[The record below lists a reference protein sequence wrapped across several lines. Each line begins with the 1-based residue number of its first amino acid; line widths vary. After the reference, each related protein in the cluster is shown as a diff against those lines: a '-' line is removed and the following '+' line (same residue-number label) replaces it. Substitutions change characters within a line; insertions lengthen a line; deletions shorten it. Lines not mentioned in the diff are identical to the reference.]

1 MRRFASAVALLAAST
16 IAVSAQRK
24 PAVDVPLA
32 VARIGEYVQAY
43 FARAQSIIC
52 DEIVR
57 EQELGFDLLS
67 AAAPARTVVNELRI
81 SWDAAPDGGVAT
93 PLLLRNLLT
102 VNGRPPREKD
112 QNKCFDPDAS
122 TPDILGELFLPENQ
136 AKFRFAARPMGK
148 VSGRAA
154 VVLDVFDLDKGPVEV
169 QATDDC
175 VKFGKPG
182 SMKWRIWADA
192 ETYAVL
198 RIDQTLNT
206 MFDATIPANRKNRTP
221 ERTITVERSDTTIN
235 YRQVHF
241 TDPEET
247 ILLPESRQ
255 MLQSL
260 RSSGSPRMRI
270 TYNYRNYRRFMTGG
284 RIVE

>member
-1 MRRFASAVALLAAST
+1 MRRFATAVALLAAST

-24 PAVDVPLA
+24 ATVDVPLA

-52 DEIVR
+52 DEAVR
-57 EQELGFDLLS
+57 VQEVGFDLLS

-81 SWDAAPDGGVAT
+81 SWDATPDGGVAA
-93 PLLLRNLLT
+93 PVLLRTLLT

-136 AKFRFAARPMGK
+136 AKFRFTARPMGK

-221 ERTITVERSDTTIN
+221 ERTITVERSDTTIH
-235 YRQVHF
+235 YRQVRF
-241 TDPEET
+241 TDPDES
-247 ILLPESRQ
+247 ILLPASRETV
-255 MLQSL
+255 QSL